1 MAVKPTLCQA
11 RKLSKSVPM
20 RETAATDCWIGVRA
34 LTATDA
40 KFEPQMKRSNDVAP
54 THPHTHRSTA
64 IALQG
69 KRCGEFKRQLVFKRN
84 DVIDVKTLKNYT

>member
-1 MAVKPTLCQA
+1 
-11 RKLSKSVPM
+11 
-20 RETAATDCWIGVRA
+20 
-34 LTATDA
+34 
-40 KFEPQMKRSNDVAP
+40 MKRSNDVAP